1 MLIIVVA
8 ALALVAGS
16 EAVSGP
22 DAAPPFV
29 LPGSIS
35 VSPVTSS
42 PSLCIYSE
50 KILTIITGFILQFR
64 ILNSSYSEVVF
75 AIMIP
80 VCNNLTFSIIL
91 CLNPSWI
98 RDRFQSGLGYQHVLE
113 PFHQPFQGPLHEPV
127 PTAIM
132 LGKWL
137 SEKSSWI
144 IFYLKILELWTSETV
159 IKWYLLVG
167 LFPSRDY
174 LVVNQNY
181 FCWHLGFAQTYIA
194 AT

>member
-50 KILTIITGFILQFR
+50 KNINYNNWF
-64 ILNSSYSEVVF
+64 YF
-75 AIMIP
+75 AISDPQLLLFRSSI
-80 VCNNLTFSIIL
+80 CNH
-91 CLNPSWI
+91 
-98 RDRFQSGLGYQHVLE
+98 D
-113 PFHQPFQGPLHEPV
+113 
-127 PTAIM
+127 
-132 LGKWL
+132 
-137 SEKSSWI
+137 
-144 IFYLKILELWTSETV
+144 TS
-159 IKWYLLVG
+159 L
-167 LFPSRDY
+167 
-174 LVVNQNY
+174 
-181 FCWHLGFAQTYIA
+181 
-194 AT
+194 